1 MNSSLPCVLVDVVRC
16 KMGKFSC
23 CVPGCTNN
31 WRNSPEKKF
40 HTLPSDAKVRRL
52 YEKLIRN
59 ENLKLNAQ
67 HTRICGDH
75 FPDGERMCR
84 TQLPSIFP
92 EKQRV
97 IEKHEVPSTTKKI
110 RKGLEA
116 CELRSEDVF
125 AEEIENNVSDNEV
138 PVSED
143 IDFVVCIDQA
153 GQTEDFRDLED
164 LKAKIETLNKEI
176 EALNEENEDL
186 KKNIRETNSKPKF
199 DIEDY
204 KSSDED
210 ISFYTGFPNYDTLI
224 LCFDLFML

>member
-1 MNSSLPCVLVDVVRC
+1 MGQVRCRKASWGCFGGRHLLEFFVALCC

-92 EKQRV
+92 WTAIPEKRRTILMKADLV
-97 IEKHEVPSTTKKI
+97 MSLHANRLFSGRACSCKKDPCYP
-110 RKGLEA
+110 G
-116 CELRSEDVF
+116 
-125 AEEIENNVSDNEV
+125 
-138 PVSED
+138 
-143 IDFVVCIDQA
+143 
-153 GQTEDFRDLED
+153 
-164 LKAKIETLNKEI
+164 
-176 EALNEENEDL
+176 
-186 KKNIRETNSKPKF
+186 
-199 DIEDY
+199 Y
-204 KSSDED
+204 H
-210 ISFYTGFPNYDTLI
+210 
-224 LCFDLFML
+224 

>member
-1 MNSSLPCVLVDVVRC
+1 MKLGSRSSLNYCPFRGCAGDWVKLGVAKRHGAVLGDAICLNSSLPCVLVDVVRC

-84 TQLPSIFP
+84 TQNRSYSEEWPEYILLPTEVCKP
-92 EKQRV
+92 ENSSYKRRQV
-97 IEKHEVPSTTKKI
+97 SSFQIK
-110 RKGLEA
+110 
-116 CELRSEDVF
+116 SE
-125 AEEIENNVSDNEV
+125 
-138 PVSED
+138 
-143 IDFVVCIDQA
+143 
-153 GQTEDFRDLED
+153 FR
-164 LKAKIETLNKEI
+164 LNTPLDMARMI
-176 EALNEENEDL
+176 
-186 KKNIRETNSKPKF
+186 NSK
-199 DIEDY
+199 
-204 KSSDED
+204 
-210 ISFYTGFPNYDTLI
+210 
-224 LCFDLFML
+224 

>member
-1 MNSSLPCVLVDVVRC
+1 MEKNNALPSLVLTFRRFHKVRGEVHCPFRGCAGDWVKLGVAKRRGAVLGDTICLNSSLPCVLVDVVRF

-31 WRNSPEKKF
+31 WRISPEKKF
-40 HTLPSDAKVRRL
+40 HTLPSDAKVRRS

-84 TQLPSIFP
+84 TQLPLIFP
-92 EKQRV
+92 WTATPKKQRV
-97 IEKHEVPSTTKKI
+97 IEKHEVPSTTKEI
-110 RKGLEA
+110 RKELEA

-153 GQTEDFRDLED
+153 CQTEDVLQRFR
-164 LKAKIETLNKEI
+164 
-176 EALNEENEDL
+176 
-186 KKNIRETNSKPKF
+186 
-199 DIEDY
+199 
-204 KSSDED
+204 
-210 ISFYTGFPNYDTLI
+210 GFES
-224 LCFDLFML
+224 

>member
-1 MNSSLPCVLVDVVRC
+1 MLEFFVALCYRC

-67 HTRICGDH
+67 HIRICGDH

-92 EKQRV
+92 WTAIPEKRRV
-97 IEKHEVPSTTKKI
+97 IEKHEVPSTTKKTG
-110 RKGLEA
+110 KGFEA

-125 AEEIENNVSDNEV
+125 AEESKTMSVTMR
-138 PVSED
+138 
-143 IDFVVCIDQA
+143 F
-153 GQTEDFRDLED
+153 LY
-164 LKAKIETLNKEI
+164 LKI
-176 EALNEENEDL
+176 
-186 KKNIRETNSKPKF
+186 
-199 DIEDY
+199 
-204 KSSDED
+204 
-210 ISFYTGFPNYDTLI
+210 LI
-224 LCFDLFML
+224 LWSV

>member
-1 MNSSLPCVLVDVVRC
+1 MNSSLPCVLVDVVRF

-40 HTLPSDAKVRRL
+40 HTLPSDAKVRRS

-59 ENLKLNAQ
+59 ENLKLNAH

-92 EKQRV
+92 WTATPKKRRV

-125 AEEIENNVSDNEV
+125 AEEIENNCRLSTSICDCNQCGEHKIFLLENHRQEIQHCMLGSLLESGQVS
-138 PVSED
+138 SA
-143 IDFVVCIDQA
+143 FSARSLLHQ
-153 GQTEDFRDLED
+153 GQ
-164 LKAKIETLNKEI
+164 
-176 EALNEENEDL
+176 
-186 KKNIRETNSKPKF
+186 
-199 DIEDY
+199 
-204 KSSDED
+204 
-210 ISFYTGFPNYDTLI
+210 PNCSITHY
-224 LCFDLFML
+224 

>member
-52 YEKLIRN
+52 YQKLIRN
-59 ENLKLNAQ
+59 ENSKLNAQ

-84 TQLPSIFP
+84 TQLPSLFP
-92 EKQRV
+92 WTATPKERRV

-110 RKGLEA
+110 WTGLEA
-116 CELRSEDVF
+116 CELHSEDVF
-125 AEEIENNVSDNEV
+125 AEEIENNVSNNE
-138 PVSED
+138 S
-143 IDFVVCIDQA
+143 
-153 GQTEDFRDLED
+153 
-164 LKAKIETLNKEI
+164 
-176 EALNEENEDL
+176 
-186 KKNIRETNSKPKF
+186 
-199 DIEDY
+199 
-204 KSSDED
+204 
-210 ISFYTGFPNYDTLI
+210 
-224 LCFDLFML
+224 

>member
-1 MNSSLPCVLVDVVRC
+1 MKTSRSIVNKYTQQVSRTLPVPRLRGRLGQVRCRKVSWGCFGGRHLLEFFVALCC

-92 EKQRV
+92 WTAIPEKRRTILMKADLV
-97 IEKHEVPSTTKKI
+97 MSLHANRLFSGRACSCKKDPCYP
-110 RKGLEA
+110 G
-116 CELRSEDVF
+116 
-125 AEEIENNVSDNEV
+125 
-138 PVSED
+138 
-143 IDFVVCIDQA
+143 
-153 GQTEDFRDLED
+153 
-164 LKAKIETLNKEI
+164 
-176 EALNEENEDL
+176 
-186 KKNIRETNSKPKF
+186 
-199 DIEDY
+199 Y
-204 KSSDED
+204 H
-210 ISFYTGFPNYDTLI
+210 
-224 LCFDLFML
+224 